1 MSYFIQQAINALG
14 WGSVLAMM
22 AAGYTMTFGIIGLV
36 NFAHGEVFM
45 VGAFGAY
52 FAMVVWKLPFWAGCL
67 AALLGSIGVGLAVER
82 IAFRPVRGAGMI
94 TLFITSL
101 AASFGI
107 RTLFIMLF
115 TDKLKTFPVPSYL
128 KGAYLLG
135 DLIIFKKTLV
145 IVAVTVIIGLV
156 LLYIVKYTK
165 TGAAMRAMSY
175 DPEIAATMGVN
186 TEKIIIATFFISSAL
201 AGIAAILWGVKFGSV
216 QSSIGVIMV
225 VDAFIASVLGG
236 IGNVFGA
243 MVSGY
248 IIGVGQ
254 TLFVAYLP
262 SELVGLRPL
271 FVWIVFFILLVFRPS
286 GLFRANIK

>member
-1 MSYFIQQAINALG
+1 MNYFLQQAINALG
-14 WGSVLAMM
+14 WGSLLAMM

-45 VGAFGAY
+45 VGALAAY
-52 FAMVVWKLPFWAGCL
+52 LALVVWKLPFWAG
-67 AALLGSIGVGLAVER
+67 GLAGLIGSVGIGLAIER
-82 IAFRPVRGAGMI
+82 VAFRTVRGAGMI

-115 TDKLKTFPVPSYL
+115 SDKLKTFPVPPFL
-128 KGAYLLG
+128 KGALLLG
-135 DLIIFKKTLV
+135 ELIIFKKTIV
-145 IVAVTVIIGLV
+145 IVAVTVAIGLG
-156 LLYIVKYTK
+156 LLYFVKYTR

-175 DPEIAATMGVN
+175 DAEIAATMGVN
-186 TEKIIIATFFISSAL
+186 TERVIIATFILASSL
-201 AGIAAILWGVKFGSV
+201 AGMAALIWGVKFGSV
-216 QSSIGVIMV
+216 QCSMGVLIV

-243 MVSGY
+243 MVAGY

-271 FVWIVFFILLVFRPS
+271 FVWIVFFILLIFKPS